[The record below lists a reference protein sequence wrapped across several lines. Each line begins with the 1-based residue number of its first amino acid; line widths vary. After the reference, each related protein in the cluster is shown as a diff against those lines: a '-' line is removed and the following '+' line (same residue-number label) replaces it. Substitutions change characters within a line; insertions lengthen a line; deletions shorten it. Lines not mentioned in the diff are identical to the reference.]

1 MYNRLDEGNA
11 VIDVAAMYFKAMV
24 DADEAEL
31 RRIFHPKASVIRQEE
46 GELEFASLD
55 QFIETTP
62 EAKTGD
68 KPFEYRVEELN
79 LVGDTA
85 VISVGGY
92 CYGNWFTDHLS
103 MVKIAGEWK
112 IVSKVFYAHS
122 QEWR

>member
-11 VIDVAAMYFKAMV
+11 VIDVAATYFKAMV

-31 RRIFHPKASVIRQEE
+31 RRIFHPKASVIGHEE

-92 CYGNWFTDHLS
+92 CYGNWYTDHLS

-112 IVSKVFYAHS
+112 IVSKVFYVHS
-122 QEWR
+122 HE

>member
-1 MYNRLDEGNA
+1 MYNRLDEGEA
-11 VIDVAAMYFKAMV
+11 VIAAAAIYFKAMV
-24 DADEAEL
+24 EADEAEL
-31 RRIFHPKASVIRQEE
+31 RRIFHPQASVIGHWE
-46 GELEFASLD
+46 GEFEFANLD
-55 QFIETTP
+55 EFIETTH

-103 MVKIAGEWK
+103 MVNIAGDWK

>member
-1 MYNRLDEGNA
+1 MYNRVDEGDA
-11 VIDVAAMYFKAMV
+11 VIDVAAKYFKAMV
-24 DADEAEL
+24 DADETEL
-31 RRIFHPKASVIRQEE
+31 RRVFHPQASVIGHWD

-62 EAKTGD
+62 EAKAGD

-85 VISVGGY
+85 VISVGEY
-92 CYGNWFTDHLS
+92 CYGKWFTDHLS

-112 IVSKVFYAHS
+112 IVSKVFYMHS
-122 QEWR
+122 HE